1 MFDYNIGHYVSYSPK
16 MSRLESSLLEDIAS
30 FFEIFIERWNE
41 TNLVR
46 QAYRKENVPSR
57 CI

>member
-1 MFDYNIGHYVSYSPK
+1 MLDYNIGHYVSYSPK